1 MQHCPGEEE
10 EKKARIAMVEEELK
24 EGYILDYIVCFV
36 KFLIPQTY
44 LWFQYE
50 QQPKLELK
58 TEFLQLFCTPLTC
71 TASNWADKA
80 KEAYAKLRVCFK

>member
-1 MQHCPGEEE
+1 MGAATKQFIQEVMQHCPGEEE

-44 LWFQYE
+44 L
-50 QQPKLELK
+50 
-58 TEFLQLFCTPLTC
+58 
-71 TASNWADKA
+71 
-80 KEAYAKLRVCFK
+80 